1 MIIEWEGLQ
10 PDETR
15 RWYRHLYGIRGTV
28 WAVRGVYVRDY
39 FIAEECM
46 DEGLREYLPGTVYSI
61 ACVIESELS
70 AAVGAPMSDALKE
83 RWNELFMRPAPEVTP
98 HV

>member
-15 RWYRHLYGIRGTV
+15 RWYKHLYGIRGTV

-39 FIAEECM
+39 FIVEECM
-46 DEGLREYLPGTVYSI
+46 SEELREHLPGTVYAI
-61 ACVIESELS
+61 ANVIESELR
-70 AAVGAPMSDALKE
+70 AAVKTELADDLKE
-83 RWNELFMRPAPEVTP
+83 RWNELFMRPAQEPSHAV
-98 HV
+98 